1 MELTQLIN
9 SINSIQVVGGELERK
24 DVSGIFYDSRKV
36 IKNSIFVAIKGY
48 KQDGHKYILDA
59 INNGAIA
66 IVLEDNSSVPDEI
79 FDHTH
84 VTKIL
89 VKDSRIALAEISDCF
104 YKYPSTKLKLI
115 GVTGT
120 NGKTTTT
127 YFLKS
132 IFEEGKIKSG
142 LIGTIANYIGNQ
154 KLDSSMTTPESS
166 DLNFL
171 LMNMVNE
178 GCKYAVMEVS
188 SHSLYLKR
196 VYKLNFCQAIFT
208 NLTSDH
214 LDFHQTIENY
224 LNAKK
229 ILFDSLNEN
238 AVAIIN
244 KDDKFHKEIV
254 KDTNA
259 KIITYGQDKNSD
271 FVISDINVSLN
282 GTKFNLIY
290 KNNPLANGYEIST
303 SLIGEFNAYNATS
316 AFVSSL
322 LSGIDETTIINGIKN
337 TPQVPGRFEVLSGK
351 NKKVIIDYSHTADS
365 MEKALL
371 NIKKLIDNQTK
382 IITVFGCGG
391 DRDRTKRPIMGKVAV
406 DYSDKVYITNDNQ
419 RTEDPNQIIK
429 DILNGI
435 DKDNYEVIFDREE
448 AIKNAI
454 QNADE
459 NSVILIAGKGHEDY
473 QIIGNKKIHFSDKEV
488 ALKYLN

>member
-9 SINSIQVVGGELERK
+9 SISSIQVVGGELERK

-48 KQDGHKYILDA
+48 KQDGHKYVLDA

-104 YKYPSTKLKLI
+104 FKHPSTKLKLI

-154 KLDSSMTTPESS
+154 KLDSNMTTPESS
-166 DLNFL
+166 DLNLL

-196 VYKLNFCQAIFT
+196 VYKLNFSQAIFT

-214 LDFHQTIENY
+214 LDFHLTIENY
-224 LNAKK
+224 LNTKK

-238 AVAIIN
+238 AIAIIN
-244 KDDKFHKEIV
+244 KDDKFHTEIV
-254 KDTNA
+254 KDTKA
-259 KIITYGQDKNSD
+259 KIFSYGQDKKSD
-271 FVISDINVSLN
+271 FIISNINVSLN
-282 GTKFNLIY
+282 GTKFNIIY
-290 KNNPLANGYEIST
+290 KNNSYEIST

-316 AFVSSL
+316 AFVSAL
-322 LSGIDETTIINGIKN
+322 LLGIDEMTIINGIKN
-337 TPQVPGRFEVLSGK
+337 TLQVPGRFEVLSGK

-371 NIKKLIDNQTK
+371 NIKKLIDIQTK

-391 DRDRTKRPIMGKVAV
+391 DRDKTKRPVMGKIAV

-419 RTEDPNQIIK
+419 RTEDPEQIIK
-429 DILNGI
+429 DILSGI
-435 DKDNYEVIFDREE
+435 DKDNYEVVFDREE
-448 AIKNAI
+448 AIKKAI

-473 QIIGNKKIHFSDKEV
+473 QIIGTKKFHFSDKEV